1 MESYPKMAVFC
12 GLLAISGPFS
22 AKANHPIS
30 KGLTPRRMHALLF
43 LALSHRKWLLGHLQ
57 TL

>member
-1 MESYPKMAVFC
+1 MAVFC